1 MSPESIPNMS
11 WEGTPRESKADAS
24 LDELAA
30 EARTLVDDFFKTAE
44 RLPHWGIVLR
54 RIRLAAMRE
63 KFDSWLE
70 DLTTISDKPIK

>member
-1 MSPESIPNMS
+1 MSPESIPDTT
-11 WEGTPRESKADAS
+11 WEVTPRVPRADMS

-30 EARTLVDDFFKTAE
+30 EAKTLVDDFFKTAE

-70 DLTTISDKPIK
+70 DLTTVSDKSIK

>member
-1 MSPESIPNMS
+1 MPSESIPDTK
-11 WEGTPRESKADAS
+11 WEVTPRIPKVDVS
-24 LDELAA
+24 LDELAI
-30 EARTLVDDFFKTAE
+30 EAKTLVDDFFKTAE

-70 DLTTISDKPIK
+70 DLTTISDKSIK